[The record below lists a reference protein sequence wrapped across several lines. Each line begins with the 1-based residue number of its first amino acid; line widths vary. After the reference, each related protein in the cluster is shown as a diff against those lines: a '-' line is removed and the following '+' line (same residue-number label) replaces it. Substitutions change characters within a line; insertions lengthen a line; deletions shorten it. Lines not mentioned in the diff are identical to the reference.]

1 MLDLIKSAASETEQT
16 RDREE
21 TAPPSS
27 PPPEQR
33 ALLTAQTS
41 TEEIRAIKT
50 VLCDGVPPQ
59 VLNKQVLARHFS
71 RFGNVVKVR
80 YHSILIQVVT
90 QNSHN
95 PSIQKE
101 ATYESWSSS
110 A

>member
-1 MLDLIKSAASETEQT
+1 MLYLISFAASETEKT
-16 RDREE
+16 RAREE
-21 TAPPSS
+21 SASPAS
-27 PPPEQR
+27 PPPEHR

-80 YHSILIQVVT
+80 WHSILIPVWKLET
-90 QNSHN
+90 RNSHN

-101 ATYESWSSS
+101 ATYES
-110 A
+110 

>member
-1 MLDLIKSAASETEQT
+1 MPDLIKLAASETEQT
-16 RDREE
+16 LDREE
-21 TAPPSS
+21 SAPPAS

-33 ALLTAQTS
+33 VLLTAQTS

-80 YHSILIQVVT
+80 LHSILIQARCR
-90 QNSHN
+90 NWKRGSHAT
-95 PSIQKE
+95 PSI
-101 ATYESWSSS
+101 
-110 A
+110 

>member
-1 MLDLIKSAASETEQT
+1 MLYLISFAASETEKT

-21 TAPPSS
+21 SASPAS
-27 PPPEQR
+27 PPPEHR

-80 YHSILIQVVT
+80 WHSILIQARCR
-90 QNSHN
+90 NWKRGSH
-95 PSIQKE
+95 
-101 ATYESWSSS
+101 ATHPLL
-110 A
+110 